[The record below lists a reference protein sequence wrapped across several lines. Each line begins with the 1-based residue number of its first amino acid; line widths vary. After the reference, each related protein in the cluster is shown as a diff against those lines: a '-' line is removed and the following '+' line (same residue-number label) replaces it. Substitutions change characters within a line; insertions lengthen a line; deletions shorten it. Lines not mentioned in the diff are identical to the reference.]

1 MRPPKRPPFLRLG
14 TRGSAL
20 ARIQSQWVA
29 DKIEL
34 SHPGQ
39 KVELVVLK
47 TTGDQVQNRSLHD
60 LGGKGCFTK
69 ELEEALLDGRV
80 DLVVHSLKDLPT
92 ELPDKLSIAAIT
104 EREDTRDALVLRADL
119 TIERPSVRR

>member
-34 SHPGQ
+34 YHPGQ

-47 TTGDQVQNRSLHD
+47 TTGDQVQNRPLYD

-69 ELEEALLDGRV
+69 ELDQALLEGRV
-80 DLVVHSLKDLPT
+80 DLVVHSLKDMPVTMPLVDQAG
-92 ELPDKLSIAAIT
+92 LAIGC
-104 EREDTRDALVLRADL
+104 
-119 TIERPSVRR
+119 